1 MRNIYLLTASG
12 IKSYLRSKITLM
24 IAWTVILMI
33 VIALTVAL
41 SVFMIAPEV
50 KSETPDRS
58 KLELYLGL
66 IMYSSCIISVGVNL
80 SSYAFQSLVRE
91 KSRGVITSLLATPLK
106 AGDIWASKSIGVFLP
121 GLAMGEIFS
130 VIVMIAV
137 NLYYFVP
144 ETGFIM
150 TPWIAL
156 STFLGAPLVYLALSF
171 LMHIVGLT
179 GKPATANV
187 IIQVFLPVFVT
198 LMINLIVR
206 DILDAGS
213 WTFTVLNLGIA
224 AVIGIIAFS
233 LKSRLSNETIVL
245 SG

>member
-12 IKSYLRSKITLM
+12 IKSYLRSKITLV
-24 IAWTVILMI
+24 IAWSVILMI
-33 VIALTVAL
+33 AIALAVAL
-41 SVFMIAPEV
+41 SAFMIAPEMRAG
-50 KSETPDRS
+50 TPDRS

-66 IMYSSCIISVGVNL
+66 IMYATCVISVGVNL

-106 AGDIWASKSIGVFLP
+106 AGDIWVSKSLAVYLP
-121 GLAMGEIFS
+121 GLVMGEIFT
-130 VIVMIAV
+130 VVVMIAINCV
-137 NLYYFVP
+137 YFVP
-144 ETGFIM
+144 DMGFIM
-150 TPWIAL
+150 TPWIIL
-156 STFLGAPLVYLALSF
+156 SSFLCAPLVYLALSF
-171 LMHIVGLT
+171 LVHVVGLT

-206 DILDAGS
+206 NVLDASS
-213 WTFTVLNLGIA
+213 WTFTALNFGIA
-224 AVIGIIAFS
+224 AAIGIISFC
-233 LKSRLSNETIVL
+233 LKSRLRNETIVL